1 MKSKRLLLVV
11 LAILMVTASSAAVAI
26 AQDDVQGAQS
36 DDLLLPTNTT
46 GNFDTGNKQVSIHQP
61 GETSTNSS
69 DQTPAWSV
77 YIEDNFFNPAD
88 VAVEPG
94 STITWINNGTVPHT
108 VTADNGLF
116 DSGELYPGDSYTVWF
131 GGSGT
136 VTYYCAIHPEM
147 RGNVI
152 VGSV

>member
-1 MKSKRLLLVV
+1 MKSKRLLLAV

-26 AQDDVQGAQS
+26 AQDDVQGTQS

-69 DQTPAWSV
+69 DQTPSWSV